1 MGSRDGLTGLLA
13 REHDYLKESSFH
25 SDSLRDR
32 FIQLYLVLAGS
43 ALSGAVALAGSD
55 RPLLPE
61 VLAVLTGSLALVG
74 LMVLLM
80 LVRLRRVAVECM
92 QGMVLIKVAIGRDLD
107 PAAKSRLADTLIWD
121 DQSLPRPPGYRNS
134 LRTVHAL
141 SAGVVM
147 LLAGLL
153 AGAALFFGVQA
164 ASGVPDGRALGW
176 SAIVGLA
183 AILAQYRLYIALL
196 RREMVDLDTRFQE
209 RRERLESP

>member
-1 MGSRDGLTGLLA
+1 MASPDGLTTMLA

-80 LVRLRRVAVECM
+80 LVRLRRVSVECM
-92 QGMVLIKVAIGRDLD
+92 QGMSLIKLAVSRDLD
-107 PAAKSRLADTLIWD
+107 SADRARLADTLIWD
-121 DQSLPRPPGYRNS
+121 EQTLPGAPRAWSS

-141 SAGVVM
+141 SAGVVIQ
-147 LLAGLL
+147 LAGLL
-153 AGAALFFGVQA
+153 GGAAVFFGVQ
-164 ASGVPDGRALGW
+164 SVFGVPDLAVLRW
-176 SAIVGLA
+176 SAAFSLAVILGL
-183 AILAQYRLYIALL
+183 YRLYIVLL
-196 RREMVDLDTRFQE
+196 RREMTDLSARFQE
-209 RRERLESP
+209 RRDRLETS

>member
-1 MGSRDGLTGLLA
+1 MADSDALTALLA

-25 SDSLRDR
+25 CDSLRDR

-74 LMVLLM
+74 VMVLLM
-80 LVRLRRVAVECM
+80 LVRLRRVSVECM
-92 QGMVLIKVAIGRDLD
+92 QGMALIKLAVRGGLD
-107 PAAKSRLADTLIWD
+107 AAARARLADTLIWD
-121 DQSLPRPPGYRNS
+121 EQSLPRLPGAWNS

-141 SAGVVM
+141 SAGVVI

-153 AGAALFFGVQA
+153 GGAAVFFGA
-164 ASGVPDGRALGW
+164 TSAFGVPDGWALRG
-176 SAIVGLA
+176 SAIGGIVVILGL
-183 AILAQYRLYIALL
+183 YRWYIALL
-196 RREMVDLDTRFQE
+196 RREMTDLSGRFQE
-209 RRERLESP
+209 RRERLEAP